1 MNEYTF
7 SITLSVFPAL
17 NGDSLLIC
25 YGANEKKHIL
35 IDCGYISTYNTYIKK
50 ELIEIASN
58 GGYLEKLII
67 THIDSDHIWGAI
79 PFLKDNQERFIEIK
93 EVWHNTFR
101 HLLNGSEKK
110 ENSSNKEEKTIQKI
124 LSRGYF
130 NNESK
135 NGENQISAEQGTT
148 IGALLLKG
156 DYGWNNDFNKKAV
169 SIENKQIVNI
179 DLESQIILLSPNKEK
194 LDNLKTLWENELT
207 KYDLK
212 YSKDKE
218 ELYDDALEML
228 LTWIKESKTKGTQPI
243 SSNKIQMEELLA
255 TIPVE
260 DSTPTNGSSIALI
273 LKLKEKKLLFLAD
286 SHPGLILK
294 SLIEYQPEDV
304 IIFDC
309 IKVSHHGSFN
319 NVSLELLEKI
329 DSEVYVFSTNGNKY
343 NHPDKETI
351 AHIVGRKSEF
361 ERKLFFNYKTL
372 NSEYFNNQEWMKKYN
387 YSIQYLHQDNYK
399 INL

>member
-1 MNEYTF
+1 MKDSIF
-7 SITLSVFPAL
+7 SITISVFPAL
-17 NGDSLLIC
+17 NGDSLLIS

-35 IDCGYISTYNTYIKK
+35 IDCGYISTYNSYIKR
-50 ELIEIASN
+50 ELVKIASN
-58 GGYLEKLII
+58 GECLEKLII

-101 HLLNGSEKK
+101 HLLNGSEKE
-110 ENSSNKEEKTIQKI
+110 ENSTNKEEKTIQKI

-148 IGALLLKG
+148 LGALLLKG
-156 DYGWNNDFNKKAV
+156 DYSWNSDFNKKAV

-194 LDNLKTLWENELT
+194 LDNLKTLWDSELT

-212 YSKDKE
+212 YSKE
-218 ELYDDALEML
+218 EGKLYDDAFEML
-228 LTWIKESKTKGTQPI
+228 LTWIKEIQVKGVQTI
-243 SSNKIQMEELLA
+243 SSNKIQMEELLSS
-255 TIPVE
+255 IPVE
-260 DSTPTNGSSIALI
+260 DKTPTNGSSIAFI
-273 LKLKEKKLLFLAD
+273 LKIKEKKLLFLAD

-294 SLIEYQPEDV
+294 SLLEYQPEGV
-304 IIFDC
+304 INFDS

-319 NVSLELLEKI
+319 NVSLELFEKI
-329 DSEVYVFSTNGNKY
+329 DSEVYIFSTNGNRH

-351 AHIVGRKSEF
+351 AHIVGRKTKF

-372 NSEYFNNQEWMKKYN
+372 NSEYFNNQDWMKTYN
-387 YSIQYLHQDNYK
+387 YSIHYLYQDNYK
-399 INL
+399 ISV

>member
-1 MNEYTF
+1 MKDSIF
-7 SITLSVFPAL
+7 SITISVFPAL
-17 NGDSLLIC
+17 NGDSLLIS

-35 IDCGYISTYNTYIKK
+35 IDCGYISTYNGYIKR
-50 ELIEIASN
+50 ELVEIASN
-58 GGYLEKLII
+58 GECLEKLII

-101 HLLNGSEKK
+101 HLLNGSEKEEK
-110 ENSSNKEEKTIQKI
+110 STNKEEKTIQKI
-124 LSRGYF
+124 ISRGYF

-148 IGALLLKG
+148 LGALLLKG
-156 DYGWNNDFNKKAV
+156 DYSWNSDFNKKAV

-194 LDNLKTLWENELT
+194 LDNLKTLWDSELT

-212 YSKDKE
+212 YSKE
-218 ELYDDALEML
+218 EGKLYDDAFEML
-228 LTWIKESKTKGTQPI
+228 LTWIKEIQVKGLQTI
-243 SSNKIQMEELLA
+243 SSNKIQMEELLSS
-255 TIPVE
+255 IPVE
-260 DSTPTNGSSIALI
+260 DKTPTNGSSIAFI
-273 LKLKEKKLLFLAD
+273 LKIKEKKLLFLAD

-294 SLIEYQPEDV
+294 SLLEYQPEGV
-304 IIFDC
+304 INFDS
-309 IKVSHHGSFN
+309 IKVPHHGSFN
-319 NVSLELLEKI
+319 NISLELLEKI
-329 DSEVYVFSTNGNKY
+329 DSEVYIFSTNGTRH

-351 AHIVGRKSEF
+351 AHIVGRKTEF

-372 NSEYFNNQEWMKKYN
+372 NSEYFNNEDWMKKYK

>member
-1 MNEYTF
+1 MKDSIF
-7 SITLSVFPAL
+7 SITISVFPAL
-17 NGDSLLIC
+17 NGDSLLIS

-35 IDCGYISTYNTYIKK
+35 IDCGYISTYNSYIKR
-50 ELIEIASN
+50 ELVEIASN
-58 GGYLEKLII
+58 GECLEKLII

-101 HLLNGSEKK
+101 HLLNGSEKE
-110 ENSSNKEEKTIQKI
+110 ENSTNKEEKTIQKI

-148 IGALLLKG
+148 LGALLLKG
-156 DYGWNNDFNKKAV
+156 DYSWNSDFNKKAV
-169 SIENKQIVNI
+169 SIENRQIVNI

-194 LDNLKTLWENELT
+194 LDNLKTLWDSELT

-212 YSKDKE
+212 YSKE
-218 ELYDDALEML
+218 EGKLYDDAFEML
-228 LTWIKESKTKGTQPI
+228 LTWIKEIQVKGVQTI
-243 SSNKIQMEELLA
+243 SSNKIQMEELLSS
-255 TIPVE
+255 IPVE
-260 DSTPTNGSSIALI
+260 DKTPTNGSSIAFILI
-273 LKLKEKKLLFLAD
+273 IKEKKLLFLAD

-294 SLIEYQPEDV
+294 SLLEYQPEGV
-304 IIFDC
+304 INFDS

-329 DSEVYVFSTNGNKY
+329 DSEVYIFSTNGNRH

-351 AHIVGRKSEF
+351 ANIVGRKTKF

-372 NSEYFNNQEWMKKYN
+372 NSEYFNNQDWMKTYN
-387 YSIQYLHQDNYK
+387 YSIHYLYQDNYK
-399 INL
+399 ISV

>member
-1 MNEYTF
+1 MNSSY
-7 SITLSVFPAL
+7 SIILNIFPAL
-17 NGDSLLIC
+17 NGDSLLIS

-35 IDCGYISTYNTYIKK
+35 IDCGYVTTYNTYIKK
-50 ELIEIASN
+50 ELVEIAN
-58 GGYLEKLII
+58 KDEYLEKLII

-79 PFLKDNQERFIEIK
+79 PFLKDNQKRFIVIK

-101 HLLNGSEKK
+101 HLLNGSEK
-110 ENSSNKEEKTIQKI
+110 EQNSSNKDEKIVQKI

-130 NNESK
+130 NNELK

-148 IGALLLKG
+148 LGALLLKG
-156 DYGWNNDFNKKAV
+156 DYSWNNDFNKNAV
-169 SIENKQIVNI
+169 CIENKQTVNI

-194 LDNLKTLWENELT
+194 LDNLKTLWESELT

-212 YSKDKE
+212 YSKDEGK
-218 ELYDDALEML
+218 LYDDAFEML
-228 LTWIKESKTKGTQPI
+228 LTWIKESQAKGTQPI
-243 SSNKIQMEELLA
+243 SSNKIQMEELL
-255 TIPVE
+255 TSVPVE
-260 DSTPTNGSSIALI
+260 DKTPTNGSSIAFI
-273 LKLKEKKLLFLAD
+273 LKIKEKKILFLAD

-294 SLIEYQPEDV
+294 SLLEYQPEDV
-304 IIFDC
+304 INFDC

-329 DSEVYVFSTNGNKY
+329 DSEVYIFSTNGIRH

-372 NSEYFNNQEWMKKYN
+372 NSEFFNNQDWMKTYN
-387 YSIQYLHQDNYK
+387 YSIHYLHQDNYK

>member
-1 MNEYTF
+1 MKDSTF
-7 SITLSVFPAL
+7 SITLFVFPAL
-17 NGDSLLIC
+17 NGDSLLVS

-50 ELIEIASN
+50 ELLEIASN
-58 GGYLEKLII
+58 NECLEKLII

-101 HLLNGSEKK
+101 HLLNGSENE
-110 ENSSNKEEKTIQKI
+110 ENSLNKDKKTVQKI
-124 LSRGYF
+124 LSKGYF

-135 NGENQISAEQGTT
+135 NGENQISAKQGTT
-148 IGALLLKG
+148 LGALLLKG
-156 DYGWNNDFNKKAV
+156 DYSWNSDFNNKAV
-169 SIENKQIVNI
+169 CIENKKTVNI

-194 LDNLKTLWENELT
+194 IDNLKTFWDNELT

-212 YSKDKE
+212 YSKE
-218 ELYDDALEML
+218 AESLYDDAFEML
-228 LTWIKESKTKGTQPI
+228 LTWIKESQAKGIQAI

-255 TIPVE
+255 SIPIE
-260 DSTPTNGSSIALI
+260 DKTPTNGSSIAFI
-273 LKLKEKKLLFLAD
+273 LKIKEKKLLFLAD
-286 SHPGLILK
+286 SHPRLILK
-294 SLIEYQPEDV
+294 SLLKYQSEGV
-304 IIFDC
+304 INFDS

-319 NVSLELLEKI
+319 NISLELLEKI
-329 DSEVYVFSTNGNKY
+329 DSQVYIFSTNGNRN

-351 AHIVGRKSEF
+351 AHIVGRNTEF
-361 ERKLFFNYKTL
+361 ERKLFFNYKTV
-372 NSEYFNNQEWMKKYN
+372 NSEYFNNEDWMRKYN